1 MPKRQAGLPEAV
13 SGLAQSA
20 RVRAGTGT
28 GTAAQPLATPARKRF
43 DALIERLERTR
54 AELRDW
60 REALPRWEQR
70 FHEQVEPLLQARDA
84 AQAQLVQD
92 LDAAHAA
99 HKLGK
104 RERADLSETL
114 CALAAPLLEQPGF
127 DALKPLHARHCGTQG
142 EGDALAL
149 DAAMQAALAAEFGL
163 TVEELQHL
171 PCPEALY
178 AQLQQR
184 QRQQRAHADGRA
196 QRHARRRRAGA
207 GPASASG
214 FDPQQAR
221 RTLYRTLVAALHPDR
236 EPDARQRE
244 RKTALMQEL
253 NRVYRQDDLLGLLEL
268 QLEIGQ
274 LDHAGIA
281 AMAEERIGDYAAMF
295 ATQLQQVERELAQV
309 LDAFVADYG
318 LALERRPQPRRLD
331 ALMAQIKRQLQD
343 EIACFDE
350 DRRALQQP
358 ATLKQW
364 LRQQRAALEAQDAA
378 EAPTSAAFVA
388 ERG

>member
-1 MPKRQAGLPEAV
+1 MPKRQAGVPAAA
-13 SGLAQSA
+13 SDLAPSA
-20 RVRAGTGT
+20 RLRAGSD
-28 GTAAQPLATPARKRF
+28 TAAQPLATPARKRF

-54 AELRDW
+54 EELRDW

-70 FHEQVEPLLQARDA
+70 FHAQVEPLLQARDA
-84 AQAQLVQD
+84 AQAQLVHD
-92 LDAAHAA
+92 LDAAHAM

-114 CALAAPLLEQPGF
+114 CALAAPLLEQPEF
-127 DALKPLHARHCGTQG
+127 EALKPIHARHRGAQG
-142 EGDALAL
+142 EGGDIMQ

-163 TVEELQHL
+163 TIEELQHL
-171 PCPEALY
+171 PSPETLY

-184 QRQQRAHADGRA
+184 QHQQRAHTDGRA
-196 QRHARRRRAGA
+196 QRHAKRRRAGA
-207 GPASASG
+207 GPAAASE

-221 RTLYRTLVAALHPDR
+221 RALYRSLVAALHPDR

-309 LDAFVADYG
+309 VDAFVADYG

-343 EIACFDE
+343 EIAYFDE

-358 ATLKQW
+358 STLKQW
-364 LRQQRAALEAQDAA
+364 LREQRAALEAQDAA
-378 EAPTSAAFVA
+378 ETAFMA

>member
-1 MPKRQAGLPEAV
+1 MPKRQAGLPA
-13 SGLAQSA
+13 SGSDLAPSA
-20 RVRAGTGT
+20 RIRAGTGA
-28 GTAAQPLATPARKRF
+28 AAQPLATPARQRF

-54 AELRDW
+54 VELRDW

-70 FHEQVEPLLQARDA
+70 FHAQVEPLLQARDA
-84 AQAQLVQD
+84 AQAQLVHD

-99 HKLGK
+99 CKLGK
-104 RERADLSETL
+104 RERAELSETL

-127 DALKPLHARHCGTQG
+127 DALMPIHARHRGTLGEGGGGTQ
-142 EGDALAL
+142 DP
-149 DAAMQAALAAEFGL
+149 AMQAALAAEFGL
-163 TVEELQHL
+163 TVDELQHL

-178 AQLQQR
+178 AQVQQR
-184 QRQQRAHADGRA
+184 QHQQRAHADGRA
-196 QRHARRRRAGA
+196 QRHAKRRRAGA
-207 GPASASG
+207 GAAAASG

-221 RTLYRTLVAALHPDR
+221 RTLYRSLVAALHPDR
-236 EPDARQRE
+236 EPDPRQRE

-309 LDAFVADYG
+309 VDAFVADYG
-318 LALERRPQPRRLD
+318 LSLERRPQPQRLD

-343 EIACFDE
+343 EIAYCDE

-364 LRQQRAALEAQDAA
+364 LRQQRAAQAAQDDA
-378 EAPTSAAFVA
+378 EASAASACVA
-388 ERG
+388 ERW